1 MSIRTFF
8 TALGSAALTA
18 ATLTALTVP
27 LARRIGIETPDVS
40 AAERVTGFTMTT
52 VVVLTI
58 LHTPVLIVL
67 ARVVRLRLARAWVSI
82 GSTVLLFIAFMLL
95 PIMQTRSFMPVVWNL
110 QGWIERPADFAADKL
125 PVFAAA
131 LVFGALAWVPTRR
144 AP

>member
-58 LHTPVLIVL
+58 LHTP
-67 ARVVRLRLARAWVSI
+67 
-82 GSTVLLFIAFMLL
+82 
-95 PIMQTRSFMPVVWNL
+95 
-110 QGWIERPADFAADKL
+110 
-125 PVFAAA
+125 
-131 LVFGALAWVPTRR
+131 
-144 AP
+144 